1 MIAGLLV
8 ATAGTAPLAAAAA
21 GSGGVDISAG
31 GPAAAPYVADEDFTG
46 GATSDTTHAIT
57 TTGLSDPA
65 PQSVYQHNRYGN
77 FTYTIPGLT
86 AGASYTVRL
95 HFAEEYWTTAGSRT
109 FNVLINGTQ
118 VLTDFDIFAAAGGE
132 YIAVI
137 EPFTATAS
145 STGTITIQFVTVKDN
160 AQVNGIEILPS

>member
-1 MIAGLLV
+1 M
-8 ATAGTAPLAAAAA
+8 
-21 GSGGVDISAG
+21 DISAG
-31 GPAAAPYVADEDFTG
+31 GPAAAPFVADEDFTG

-57 TTGLSDPA
+57 TTGLTNPA

-86 AGASYTVRL
+86 DGGSYTVRL

-118 VLTDFDIFAAAGGE
+118 VLTNFDIFATAGGE

-160 AQVNGIEILPS
+160 AQVNGIEI